1 MAGRLRSRAL
11 MFARLPAGSYRLVGG
26 VAARRL
32 WDLTFTVE
40 DGNEVVLDLGKL
52 NSRNPGAS
60 LHL

>member
-1 MAGRLRSRAL
+1 